1 MKKIVIDPITRIE
14 GHLRAEVEV
23 DDDGVVQE
31 AYVSGGLFRG
41 IEIILKG
48 RDPRDAGLLAG
59 RICGVC
65 TNSHFRA
72 AVSSVEDAYS
82 LELPKNAE
90 IIRDLMAMALFIQD
104 HVVHFYHLHSLDFV
118 DVTSALQADAKM
130 TSKEAHKYSDQPF
143 RNSHSH
149 YETTIKKLQNFVDAG
164 KLGPFSNG
172 YWGHSDYRLT
182 PEQNLI
188 MISHYLEA
196 LKFQTKISKAV
207 AIFGGKTP
215 HPQSIVV
222 GGVTSVAD
230 MLNPQRLND
239 YLFVIKEAKEF
250 IDRAYLPDAK
260 LLAIAYRDEIK
271 AGLGRASGNF
281 MSVGGYEFD
290 KDKKLFCSGIIYNH
304 DFNNIQEFDESKI
317 TEEIDRAWYKVNGK
331 AREDALGYKGESLD
345 NEVCYTDLN
354 EDGSLKTAKN
364 DDKYSWIKAPRYN
377 TKVMETGPL
386 ARVLINYKKD
396 NALIKSFVDEF
407 LEATDLEL
415 VDLSTTV
422 GRNAARAIETGYI
435 CEYIFKLVSRLI
447 QNVKYYDTE
456 TWTKFDFEKLEKDTK
471 GRAFFEVPRGTLSH
485 FVSIKNQ
492 KIENFSVIAPTTWN
506 ATPKNFDGVRGA
518 YEEALIGIKIED
530 TSKPLE
536 VLRVLHSFD
545 PCLACAVHI
554 VDTKGKELSK
564 YKIKSL

>member
-23 DDDGVVQE
+23 DDNGVVQE
-31 AYVSGGLFRG
+31 AYVSGQLFRG

-82 LELPKNAE
+82 IKIPKNAE

-118 DVTSALQADAKM
+118 DITSALFADAKL
-130 TSKEAHKYSDQPF
+130 TSKEAHKYSDKPF

-149 YETTIKKLQNFVDAG
+149 YEETITKLQNFVDAG

-172 YWGHSDYRLT
+172 YWGHSEYKLT
-182 PEQNLI
+182 SEQNLI
-188 MISHYLEA
+188 LLSHYLEA

-222 GGVTSVAD
+222 GGITSVAD

-250 IDRAYLPDAK
+250 IDRAYLADAK
-260 LLAIAYRDEIK
+260 LLASAYRDEIK
-271 AGLGRASGNF
+271 AGVGRANGNF
-281 MSVGGYEFD
+281 MSVGGYEFQGEQ
-290 KDKKLFCSGIIYNH
+290 KLFNSGIIYGH
-304 DFNNIQEFDESKI
+304 DFENIQEFDESKI
-317 TEEIDRAWYKVNGK
+317 TEEVDRAWYKG
-331 AREDALGYKGESLD
+331 S
-345 NEVCYTDLN
+345 EVCYTDLN
-354 EDGSLKTAKN
+354 KDGSLKTQKN
-364 DDKYSWIKAPRYN
+364 DDKYSWIKAPRYDG
-377 TKVMETGPL
+377 KVMETGPL
-386 ARVLINYKKD
+386 ARVLISYKKE
-396 NALIKSFVDEF
+396 NILIKSFVDEF
-407 LEATDLEL
+407 LKDTDLEL
-415 VDLSTTV
+415 IDLSSTV
-422 GRNAARAIETGYI
+422 GRNATRAIETAYI

-447 QNVKYYDTE
+447 QNVKYYDTD
-456 TWTKFDFEKLEKDTK
+456 TWAKYDFKKLPKDAK
-471 GRAFFEVPRGTLSH
+471 GRVFLEVPRGTLSH
-485 FVSIKNQ
+485 FVNIKEQ

-518 YEEALIGIKIED
+518 YEEALIGVKIKD

-554 VDTKGKELSK
+554 IDMKGTDLSR
-564 YKIKSL
+564 YKINSL

>member
-1 MKKIVIDPITRIE
+1 MKTKKIVIDPITRIE

-23 DDDGVVQE
+23 DENGVVQD
-31 AYVSGGLFRG
+31 AFVSGQLFRG
-41 IEIILKG
+41 IEIILKN

-72 AVSSVEDAYS
+72 AVTSVEDAYS
-82 LELPKNAE
+82 LKLPKNAE

-104 HVVHFYHLHSLDFV
+104 HVVHFYHLHALDFV
-118 DVTSALQADAKM
+118 DVVSALSADAKL
-130 TSKEAHKYSDQPF
+130 TSKEAHKYHERPF
-143 RNSHSH
+143 RNSHTH
-149 YETTIKKLQNFVDAG
+149 YEATLEKLGNFVKAG

-172 YWGHSDYRLT
+172 YWGHSYYKLT

-196 LKFQTKISKAV
+196 LKFQTNISKAV

-222 GGVTSVAD
+222 GGITSVAD

-239 YLFVIKEAKEF
+239 YLFIIKEAKDF

-271 AGLGRASGNF
+271 AGVGRANGNF
-281 MSVGGYEFD
+281 LSVGGYEFD
-290 KDKKLFCSGIIYNH
+290 DRKLFCDGVIHNH
-304 DFNNIQEFDESKI
+304 DFENIEDFDDSKI
-317 TEEIDRAWYKVNGK
+317 TEEIDRAWYKDEPLEN
-331 AREDALGYKGESLD
+331 AID
-345 NEVCYTDLN
+345 YTDLN

-364 DDKYSWIKAPRYN
+364 DDKYSWIKAPRYDG
-377 TKVMETGPL
+377 KVMETGPL
-386 ARVLINYKKD
+386 ARVIISYKRKNSLIN
-396 NALIKSFVDEF
+396 SFVDEF
-407 LEATDLEL
+407 LEDTDLEL
-415 VDLSTTV
+415 IDLSTTV

-435 CEYIFKLVSRLI
+435 CEYIFKLVSNLI
-447 QNVKYYDTE
+447 QNIKYYDTD
-456 TWTKFDFEKLEKDTK
+456 TWVKFDFEKLEKEAK
-471 GRAFFEVPRGTLSH
+471 GRAFLEVPRGTLSH
-485 FVSIKNQ
+485 FVKIKDA

-518 YEEALIGIKIED
+518 YEEALVGLKIQD

-545 PCLACAVHI
+545 PCLACAVHVI
-554 VDTKGKELSK
+554 NSHGKELSN
-564 YKIKSL
+564 YKIKTIL

>member
-1 MKKIVIDPITRIE
+1 MTKKIVIDPITRIE

-23 DDDGVVQE
+23 DENGVVVD
-31 AYVSGGLFRG
+31 AFVSGQLFRG
-41 IEIILKG
+41 IEIILKN

-118 DVTSALQADAKM
+118 DITSALSADAKL
-130 TSKEAHKYSDQPF
+130 TSKEAHKYHKKPF

-149 YETTIKKLQNFVDAG
+149 YEATIEKLAKFVKAG
-164 KLGPFSNG
+164 KLGPFANA
-172 YWGHSDYRLT
+172 YWGHSEYRLT

-188 MISHYLEA
+188 IISHYLEA
-196 LKFQTKISKAV
+196 LKFQTTISKAV

-239 YLFVIKEAKEF
+239 YLFIIKNAKDF

-260 LLAIAYRDEIK
+260 LLAITYRDEIK
-271 AGLGRASGNF
+271 AGVGRANGNF
-281 MSVGGYEFD
+281 LSVGGYEFD
-290 KDKKLFCSGIIYNH
+290 NRKLFCSGVIYNH
-304 DFNNIQEFDESKI
+304 DFENIKDFDESKI
-317 TEEIDRAWYKVNGK
+317 TEEIDRAWYKD
-331 AREDALGYKGESLD
+331 EPLD
-345 NEVCYTDLN
+345 NEIDYTDLN

-364 DDKYSWIKAPRYN
+364 DDKYSWIKAPRYDG
-377 TKVMETGPL
+377 KVMETGPL
-386 ARVLINYKKD
+386 ARVLISYKKD
-396 NALIKSFVDEF
+396 NTLIKSFVDEF
-407 LEATDLEL
+407 LDDTNLEL
-415 VDLSTTV
+415 IDLSTTV
-422 GRNAARAIETGYI
+422 GRNGARAIETSYI
-435 CEYIFKLVSRLI
+435 CEYIFKLVSNLI
-447 QNVKYYDTE
+447 QNIKYYDTE
-456 TWTKFDFEKLEKDTK
+456 TWTKYDFDSLGKDAK

-485 FVSIKNQ
+485 FVNIKDA

-518 YEEALIGIKIED
+518 YEEALVGLKIQD

-545 PCLACAVHI
+545 PCLACAVHVI
-554 VDTKGKELSK
+554 DVNGKELGRC
-564 YKIKSL
+564 KIKT

>member
-23 DDDGVVQE
+23 DKDGVVQD
-31 AYVSGGLFRG
+31 AFVSGQLFRG
-41 IEIILKG
+41 IEIILKN

-72 AVSSVEDAYS
+72 AVSCVEDAYS
-82 LELPKNAE
+82 LKLPKNAE

-104 HVVHFYHLHSLDFV
+104 HVVHFYQLHSLDFV
-118 DVTSALQADAKM
+118 DITTALKADAKL
-130 TSKEAHKYSDQPF
+130 TSKEARKYHEKPF

-149 YETTIKKLQNFVDAG
+149 YEAVLDKLAKFVEAG
-164 KLGPFSNG
+164 KLGPFANA
-172 YWGHSDYRLT
+172 YWGHSAYKLT

-188 MISHYLEA
+188 MISHYFEA
-196 LKFQTKISKAV
+196 LKFQTKISRAV

-222 GGVTSVAD
+222 GGITSVAD

-239 YLFVIKEAKEF
+239 YLFIIKEAKEF

-271 AGLGRASGNF
+271 VADGRANGNF
-281 MSVGGYEFD
+281 LSVGGYEFD
-290 KDKKLFCSGIIYNH
+290 DKSLFCSGVIYNH
-304 DFNNIQEFDESKI
+304 DFEDISEFDESKI
-317 TEEIDRAWYKVNGK
+317 SEEIDRAWYKNK
-331 AREDALGYKGESLD
+331 ALD
-345 NEVCYTDLN
+345 NEVEYTDVN

-364 DDKYSWIKAPRYN
+364 DDKYSWIKAPRYDE
-377 TKVMETGPL
+377 KVMETGPL
-386 ARVLINYKKD
+386 ARVIISYKKD
-396 NALIKSFVDEF
+396 NILIKSFVDEF
-407 LEATDLEL
+407 LESTDLEL
-415 VDLSTTV
+415 MDLSSTV
-422 GRNAARAIETGYI
+422 GRNAARAIETTYI

-447 QNVKYYDTE
+447 QNIKYYDTD
-456 TWTKFDFEKLEKDTK
+456 TWVKFDFDSLKKEAK
-471 GRAFFEVPRGTLSH
+471 GRAFFEVPRGMLSH
-485 FVSIKNQ
+485 FVNIKDA

-518 YEEALIGIKIED
+518 YEEALVGLKIQD

-545 PCLACAVHI
+545 PCLACAVHVMNI
-554 VDTKGKELSK
+554 DTDMQAH
-564 YKIKSL
+564 KI

>member
-1 MKKIVIDPITRIE
+1 MKTKKIVIDPITRIE

-23 DDDGVVQE
+23 DEDGVVQD
-31 AYVSGGLFRG
+31 AFVSGQLFRG
-41 IEIILKG
+41 IEVILKG

-82 LELPKNAE
+82 IELPKNAE

-104 HVVHFYHLHSLDFV
+104 HVVHFYHLHALDFV
-118 DVTSALQADAKM
+118 DVTSALEADAKM
-130 TSKEAHKYSDQPF
+130 TSKEAHKYSERPY

-149 YETTIKKLQNFVDAG
+149 YEATIEKLTKFVKAG
-164 KLGPFSNG
+164 KLGPFANA
-172 YWGHSDYRLT
+172 YWGHSDYKLT

-188 MISHYLEA
+188 ILSHYLEA
-196 LKFQTKISKAV
+196 LKFQTNISKAV

-239 YLFVIKEAKEF
+239 YLFIIKEAKEF
-250 IDRAYLPDAK
+250 IDRAYIPDAK
-260 LLAIAYRDEIK
+260 LLCMAYKDEIK
-271 AGLGRASGNF
+271 AGVGRANGNF
-281 MSVGGYEFD
+281 MSAGGYEFEGERP
-290 KDKKLFCSGIIYNH
+290 LFCPGIIYNH
-304 DFNNIQEFDESKI
+304 DFENIENFDESKI
-317 TEEIDRAWYKVNGK
+317 TEEIDRAWYK
-331 AREDALGYKGESLD
+331 EDPLEND
-345 NEVCYTDLN
+345 VCYTDLN
-354 EDGSLKTAKN
+354 EDGSLKTAKKT
-364 DDKYSWIKAPRYN
+364 DKYSWIKAPRYDG
-377 TKVMETGPL
+377 KVMETGPL
-386 ARVLINYKKD
+386 ARVIISYKRD
-396 NALIKSFVDEF
+396 NFLIKSFVEEF
-407 LEATDLEL
+407 LESTEMEL
-415 VDLSTTV
+415 MDLSTTV

-447 QNVKYYDTE
+447 QNIKYYDVE
-456 TWTKFDFEKLEKDTK
+456 TWAKYDFEKLDTQAK
-471 GRAFFEVPRGTLSH
+471 GRVFLEVPRGTLSH
-485 FVSIKNQ
+485 FVSIKDA

-518 YEEALIGIKIED
+518 YEEALVGLKIQD

-545 PCLACAVHI
+545 PCLACAVHVI
-554 VDTKGKELSK
+554 DAKGKELSRCQI
-564 YKIKSL
+564 KI

>member
-1 MKKIVIDPITRIE
+1 MKKVVIDPITRIE

-23 DDDGVVQE
+23 DESGVVRE
-31 AYVSGGLFRG
+31 AYVSGQLFRG
-41 IEIILKG
+41 IEIILKD
-48 RDPRDAGLLAG
+48 RDPRDAGLMAG

-65 TNSHFRA
+65 TNSHFRG
-72 AVSSVEDAYS
+72 AVMAVEDAYS
-82 LELPKNAE
+82 LEVPTNAE
-90 IIRDLMAMALFIQD
+90 IIRDLMAMALFIED

-118 DVTSALQADAKM
+118 DVTSALAADAKL
-130 TSKEAHKYSDQPF
+130 TSKEAHKYSDRPY

-149 YETTIKKLQNFVDAG
+149 YEQTIKKLQNFVDAG

-196 LKFQTKISKAV
+196 LKFQTKISKAI

-222 GGVTSVAD
+222 GGITSVAD

-260 LLAIAYRDEIK
+260 LLASAYRDEIK
-271 AGLGRASGNF
+271 AGVGRANGNF
-281 MSVGGYEFD
+281 MSVGGYEFEGEQ
-290 KDKKLFCSGIIYNH
+290 KLFCDGVIYGH
-304 DFNNIQEFDESKI
+304 DFENIEDFDESKV
-317 TEEIDRAWYKVNGK
+317 TEEVDRAWYK
-331 AREDALGYKGESLD
+331 ED
-345 NEVCYTDLN
+345 EVFYTDLN
-354 EDGSLKTAKN
+354 EDGSLKTQKN
-364 DDKYSWIKAPRYN
+364 DDKYSWIKAPRYDG
-377 TKVMETGPL
+377 KVMESGPL
-386 ARVLINYKKD
+386 ARVLISYKQE
-396 NALIKSFVDEF
+396 NSTIKSFVDEF
-407 LEATDLEL
+407 LDATNLEL
-415 VDLSTTV
+415 IDLSTTV
-422 GRNAARAIETGYI
+422 GRNAARAIESGYI
-435 CEYIFKLVSRLI
+435 CEYIFKLVSQLI
-447 QNVKYYDTE
+447 QNIKYYDTE
-456 TWTKFDFEKLEKDTK
+456 TWGKYDFEKLDKDAK
-471 GRAFFEVPRGTLSH
+471 GRAFLEVPRGTLSH
-485 FVSIKNQ
+485 FINIKNQ
-492 KIENFSVIAPTTWN
+492 KIDNYSVIAPTTWN
-506 ATPKNFDGVRGA
+506 ATPKNFDGARGA

-554 VDTKGKELSK
+554 IDTKGKELSS
-564 YKIKSL
+564 YKIKTL

>member
-1 MKKIVIDPITRIE
+1 MNTNTKKIVIDPITRIE

-23 DDDGVVQE
+23 DEDGVVKE
-31 AYVSGGLFRG
+31 AYVSGQLFRG
-41 IEIILKG
+41 IEIILKN

-72 AVSSVEDAYS
+72 AVSSVEDAYA

-104 HVVHFYHLHSLDFV
+104 HVVHFYHLHALDFT
-118 DVTSALQADAKM
+118 DVTSALNADPKLA
-130 TSKEAHKYSDQPF
+130 SKEALKYHERPF

-149 YETTIKKLQNFVDAG
+149 YEEVALKLQSFVKAG
-164 KLGPFSNG
+164 RLGPLSNG
-172 YWGHSDYRLT
+172 YWGHNEYKLT

-188 MISHYLEA
+188 ILSHYLEA
-196 LKFQTKISKAV
+196 LKFQTNISKAI

-239 YLFVIKEAKEF
+239 YLFIIKEAKDF

-260 LLAIAYRDEIK
+260 LLSSAYRDEIK
-271 AGLGRASGNF
+271 AGVGRANGNF
-281 MSVGGYEFD
+281 LSVGGYEFEGER
-290 KDKKLFCSGIIYNH
+290 KLFCDGVIYNH
-304 DFNNIQEFDESKI
+304 DFENIVDFDETKI
-317 TEEIDRAWYKVNGK
+317 TEEIDRAWYK
-331 AREDALGYKGESLD
+331 D
-345 NEVCYTDLN
+345 NEVHYTDLN
-354 EDGSLKTAKN
+354 EDGTLKTAKN
-364 DDKYSWIKAPRYN
+364 SDKYSWVKAPRYDGN
-377 TKVMETGPL
+377 TMETGPL
-386 ARVLINYKKD
+386 ARVLISYKKD
-396 NALIKSFVDEF
+396 NTLIKSFVDEF
-407 LEATDLEL
+407 LGDTDLEL
-415 VDLSTTV
+415 IDLSTSV

-447 QNVKYYDTE
+447 QNIKYYDTE
-456 TWTKFDFEKLEKDTK
+456 TWVKFDFNSLNKEAK

-485 FVSIKNQ
+485 FVNIKEQ

-506 ATPKNFDGVRGA
+506 ATPKNLDGKRGA
-518 YEEALIGIKIED
+518 YEEALVGLTIAD

-545 PCLACAVHI
+545 PCLACAVHVI
-554 VDTKGKELSK
+554 DSNGKELSN
-564 YKIKSL
+564 YKIKTI

>member
-1 MKKIVIDPITRIE
+1 MNTKTRKIVIDPITRIE

-23 DDDGVVQE
+23 DEDGVVQD
-31 AYVSGGLFRG
+31 AFVSGQLFRG
-41 IEIILKG
+41 IEVILKG

-118 DVTSALQADAKM
+118 DVTSALNADPKL
-130 TSKEAHKYSDQPF
+130 TSKEAHKYHKKPF

-149 YETTIKKLQNFVDAG
+149 YEAVLEKLAKFVKAG
-164 KLGPFSNG
+164 KLGPFSNA
-172 YWGHSDYRLT
+172 YWGHSNYRLT
-182 PEQNLI
+182 PEQNLV

-196 LKFQTKISKAV
+196 LKFQTQISKAV

-239 YLFVIKEAKEF
+239 YLFIIKEAKDF
-250 IDRAYLPDAK
+250 IDRAYIPDSK
-260 LLAIAYRDEIK
+260 LLCMAYRDEIK
-271 AGLGRASGNF
+271 AGVGRANGNF
-281 MSVGGYEFD
+281 MSVGGYEFEGERP
-290 KDKKLFCSGIIYNH
+290 LFCPGIIYNH
-304 DFNNIQEFDESKI
+304 DFENIDNFDESKI
-317 TEEIDRAWYKVNGK
+317 AEEIDRAWYDGDEVN
-331 AREDALGYKGESLD
+331 
-345 NEVCYTDLN
+345 YTDLN
-354 EDGSLKTAKN
+354 TDGSLKTEKN
-364 DDKYSWIKAPRYN
+364 DDKYSWIKAPRYDG
-377 TKVMETGPL
+377 KVMETGPL
-386 ARVLINYKKD
+386 ARVLISYKRD
-396 NALIKSFVDEF
+396 NTLIKSFVDEF
-407 LEATDLEL
+407 LEDTNLEL
-415 VDLSTTV
+415 IDLSTTV

-447 QNVKYYDTE
+447 QNIKYYDVD
-456 TWTKFDFEKLEKDTK
+456 TWSKFNFEDLKKETK
-471 GRAFFEVPRGTLSH
+471 GRAFFEVPRGTVSH
-485 FVSIKNQ
+485 FVSIKNA

-518 YEEALIGIKIED
+518 YEEALVGIKIEE

-554 VDTKGKELSK
+554 IDASG
-564 YKIKSL
+564 KSLSRCKIRT

>member
-23 DDDGVVQE
+23 DEDGVVKE
-31 AYVSGGLFRG
+31 AWVSGQLFRG
-41 IEIILKG
+41 IEIILKD

-72 AVSSVEDAYS
+72 AISSVEDAYS

-104 HVVHFYHLHSLDFV
+104 HVVHFYHLHALDFV
-118 DVTSALQADAKM
+118 DVTSALNADPKL
-130 TSKEAHKYSDQPF
+130 TSKEAHKYSTKPF

-149 YETTIKKLQNFVDAG
+149 YEAVLHKLGNFVKAG

-172 YWGHSDYRLT
+172 YWGHSDYKLSA
-182 PEQNLI
+182 EQN
-188 MISHYLEA
+188 MILLSHYLEA
-196 LKFQTKISKAV
+196 LKFQTNISKAV

-215 HPQSIVV
+215 HPQSIVL
-222 GGVTSVAD
+222 GGITSVAD

-239 YLFVIKEAKEF
+239 YLFIIKEAKDF
-250 IDRAYLPDAK
+250 IDRAYLPDMK
-260 LLAIAYRDEIK
+260 LISTAYRGEIK
-271 AGLGRASGNF
+271 AGVGRANGNF
-281 MSVGGYEFD
+281 LSVGGYKFEGE
-290 KDKKLFCSGIIYNH
+290 KKLFCDGVIYNH
-304 DFNNIQEFDESKI
+304 DFTNIEDFDESKI
-317 TEEIDRAWYKVNGK
+317 SEEVERSWYDNG
-331 AREDALGYKGESLD
+331 
-345 NEVCYTDLN
+345 EVCYTDLN

-377 TKVMETGPL
+377 GKTMETGPL
-386 ARVLINYKKD
+386 ARVLISYTKENS
-396 NALIKSFVDEF
+396 LIKSFVDEF
-407 LEATDLEL
+407 LKDTNLEL
-415 VDLSTTV
+415 IDLSTTV
-422 GRNAARAIETGYI
+422 GRNAARAIETSYI

-447 QNVKYYDTE
+447 QNIKYYDTD
-456 TWTKFDFEKLEKDTK
+456 TWVKFDFNSLSKDAK
-471 GRAFFEVPRGTLSH
+471 GRAFLEVPRGTLSH
-485 FVSIKNQ
+485 FVNIKEQ

-506 ATPKNFDGVRGA
+506 ATPKNFDGERGA
-518 YEEALIGIKIED
+518 YEEALVGLKIQD

-545 PCLACAVHI
+545 PCLACAVHVI
-554 VDTKGKELSK
+554 DADKNELSS
-564 YKIKSL
+564 YKIGTL